1 MDKNDYVSYFFKVI
15 PMVCEKY
22 VAHINIPV
30 PLHHEE
36 PMNCKTD
43 YFSYM
48 AFFLDPCG
56 GFIFVVVMI
65 GHKHII
71 MKI

>member
-1 MDKNDYVSYFFKVI
+1 
-15 PMVCEKY
+15 
-22 VAHINIPV
+22 VARINIPV

-36 PMNCKTD
+36 PMNCKND

-48 AFFLDPCG
+48 TFFLDPHG
-56 GFIFVVVMI
+56 GLIFVVVMK
-65 GHKHII
+65 GHDHII